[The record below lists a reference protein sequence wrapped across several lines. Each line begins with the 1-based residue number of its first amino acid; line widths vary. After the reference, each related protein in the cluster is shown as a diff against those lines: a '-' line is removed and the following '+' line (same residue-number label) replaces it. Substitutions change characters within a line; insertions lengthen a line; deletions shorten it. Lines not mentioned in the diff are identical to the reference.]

1 MVSNIF
7 VFVCVSRW
15 KSFDMCVG
23 PNRYL
28 PIQWNGWE
36 NLMLATLQLMRE
48 PMLYIG
54 PNSCEHTTK

>member
-1 MVSNIF
+1 
-7 VFVCVSRW
+7 
-15 KSFDMCVG
+15 MCVG

-36 NLMLATLQLMRE
+36 NLMLATLQFMRE
-48 PMLYIG
+48 TMLYIG